1 MAGVMTGLLQKPVW
15 HCVFAMVGTAAQQPL
30 TNKRG
35 SSLVSTR
42 SSHLE
47 IAPRLAPDTLVMSGM
62 TTMGPLALR
71 RRQAMVATVQV
82 ANARVGNSFFEPLVT
97 VIEILGILV
106 MH

>member
-1 MAGVMTGLLQKPVW
+1 
-15 HCVFAMVGTAAQQPL
+15 
-30 TNKRG
+30 
-35 SSLVSTR
+35 
-42 SSHLE
+42 
-47 IAPRLAPDTLVMSGM
+47 M